1 MDSTRK
7 FHQEFTALKQQF
19 DSIQP
24 EFALTV
30 ADPALGVEGY
40 VVVWNTKIAE
50 GGPLHGA
57 GKGGTRCEATL
68 DLGQVARLA
77 CTMALKNAAAGLPL
91 GGAKSGVKLDKHDPR
106 YEQKWR
112 RFIELTASVLHERG
126 GCFGG
131 YGYDKGCHVPD
142 NAIWTIDELTSKQI
156 GTERSFTGKPVELGG
171 TDYDSEGI
179 AGLGVAIAARTVL
192 ETQGKSAQGARFA
205 VQGMGA
211 MGAGIYRYFTEYG
224 GELAALSDPLLG
236 GTWVFEHTLAEA
248 LRHALAHREVSAAK
262 KLLPQA
268 GKKISADVIEAL
280 YQDIDVLFPAATE
293 DAITAANAHLVK
305 ARFICEGANNP
316 TSDEAHQIL
325 FANNQLV
332 VPDIIANA
340 GGIIAAF
347 VEMTTPTTPEV
358 VRNRAKMQK
367 AKDLT
372 IAKVSK
378 NTRHLIDM
386 VTRLKVRP
394 DQVGDLIALR
404 NLRYGLAKI

>member
-1 MDSTRK
+1 MDSAHA
-7 FHQEFTALKQQF
+7 FHQEFAELKQQF
-19 DSIQP
+19 DAAQP

-30 ADPALGVEGY
+30 ADHALGVEGY

-68 DLGQVARLA
+68 DLAQVARLA
-77 CTMALKNAAAGLPL
+77 CTMALKNAAADLPV
-91 GGAKSGVKLDKHDPR
+91 GGAKSGVKLDKHDPM
-106 YEQKWR
+106 YERKWR
-112 RFIELTASVLHERG
+112 RFIELTAPALHERG

-142 NAIWTIDELTSKQI
+142 NALWAIDELTSKHI
-156 GTERSFTGKPVELGG
+156 GTERSFTGKPVEVGG
-171 TDYDSEGI
+171 TDYDNEGI
-179 AGLGVAIAARTVL
+179 AGLGVAVAARTAL
-192 ETQGKSAQGARFA
+192 ETQGKSARGARFA

-236 GTWVFEHTLAEA
+236 GTWVFEHALPDALSLA
-248 LRHALAHREVSAAK
+248 LTHREVGAANT
-262 KLLPQA
+262 LLPQA
-268 GKKISADVIEAL
+268 GKKISADVSEVL
-280 YQDIDVLFPAATE
+280 YRDIDVLFPAATE
-293 DAITAANAHLVK
+293 DAITAANAHRVK

-325 FANNQLV
+325 FARNQMV

-358 VRNRAKMQK
+358 IRSRAKVQK

-372 IAKVSK
+372 IAKISG
-378 NTRHLIDM
+378 NTRRLIDM
-386 VTRLKVRP
+386 VTRLDVPP
-394 DQVGDLIALR
+394 DQVADVMALR
-404 NLRYGLAKI
+404 NLCYGLAD